1 MSGNYYSSKKAPKAI
16 LIWDK
21 IGFKA
26 KGITKRE
33 LIIVKFL
40 RILYTYTLIDMILK
54 YIKQKC
60 QNYEKKFKKSTVV
73 GISFWINKLYLLKSS
88 FRFTANWTECTEG
101 SHIHPVPTHA
111 HLPH

>member
-33 LIIVKFL
+33 LINNSKVFKNSIY
-40 RILYTYTLIDMILK
+40 IYTYWYDSKIYKAKMSKLWKEILK
-54 YIKQKC
+54 IY
-60 QNYEKKFKKSTVV
+60 
-73 GISFWINKLYLLKSS
+73 
-88 FRFTANWTECTEG
+88 
-101 SHIHPVPTHA
+101 SHRDFF
-111 HLPH
+111 LN